1 MVNLSKE
8 QFELK
13 KKEKLSFSL
22 ISEYRGDEVTPI
34 RIFNGFRGRRRFI
47 FESGSTENYFG
58 RYSFLGEDP
67 YKEVVGS
74 TISEIEE
81 LKKEIRINFDKTK
94 MDPI

>member
-47 FESGSTENYFG
+47 FESGSTEN
-58 RYSFLGEDP
+58 
-67 YKEVVGS
+67 
-74 TISEIEE
+74 
-81 LKKEIRINFDKTK
+81 
-94 MDPI
+94 